1 MEALMSEMHEYI
13 WHIIEYISDGG
24 LMALYT
30 RDRTKYYDDIIRK
43 QMHCEFSTR
52 IFPDG
57 QIPAIVADETVQVVM
72 ADEQR
77 RCLKRAAQQL
87 EKAAK
92 AAVEL
97 QIRGYSPPAL
107 AAWCN
112 VSLDNE
118 ALQAALT
125 LVNPKQRETYARLL
139 SDPATR
145 DTALTL
151 AQQDI

>member
-1 MEALMSEMHEYI
+1 MSQMNKYI

-43 QMHCEFSTR
+43 QMRLEFSTK

-57 QIPAIVADETVQVVM
+57 QIPAIVADETVEVVM
-72 ADEQR
+72 AEEHQR
-77 RCLKRAAQQL
+77 GLRRATELL

-97 QIRGYSPPAL
+97 QTRGYSPPAL
-107 AAWCN
+107 AAWCQ

-145 DTALTL
+145 DTALAL
-151 AQQDI
+151 AQQEI